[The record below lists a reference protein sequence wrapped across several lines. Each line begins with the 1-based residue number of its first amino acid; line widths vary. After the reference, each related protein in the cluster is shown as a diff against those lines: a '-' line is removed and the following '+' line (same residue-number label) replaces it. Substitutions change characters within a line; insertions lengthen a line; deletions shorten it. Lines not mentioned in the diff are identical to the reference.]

1 VLEDCSGC
9 GLQAWGW
16 NDNAYGSGAPG
27 PLVYFAK
34 DGNQTL
40 RIQTREDGLSLDQIV
55 LSAERYL
62 TDAPGKTKN
71 DDTIVSPF

>member
-1 VLEDCSGC
+1 M
-9 GLQAWGW
+9 QRWGW
-16 NDNAYGSGAPG
+16 NDNAYGQGALG
-27 PLVYFAK
+27 PLVYFAT

-62 TDAPGKTKN
+62 TAAPGKTRN
-71 DDTIVSPF
+71 DNTIVPLF